1 MEWTYNWGGKG
12 YFSDQMRQHIIQ
24 QGCLFFYCISF
35 CLSSPLSFS
44 PKSHVPRKWVFWEL
58 SLWLLWAARGSDSL
72 DLTPRCLSIA
82 GSFLHLVSV
91 PLSLWQQEL
100 PPPSPLLQHTHSL
113 PISHLYTTH
122 EYSFG
127 GGASSFLEEVLIIII
142 IAWKLQLWNIMWLT
156 EWTEAQLL
164 FLE

>member
-1 MEWTYNWGGKG
+1 
-12 YFSDQMRQHIIQ
+12 MRQHIIQ

-127 GGASSFLEEVLIIII
+127 GCFKLSGRSFDNHYNCLKAPTVKYNVINRMDRSPTFVSGIEKK
-142 IAWKLQLWNIMWLT
+142 KLT
-156 EWTEAQLL
+156 
-164 FLE
+164 